1 MEKPQFIVIAI
12 LAIAVGFFAL
22 RFTADDEIDYGSA
35 DGRGEDYAMADR
47 GAGSGGY
54 GRGDGRYEDRAGGRD
69 RIGGIGGAGRASRMG
84 GGDGGRVGSVGGAGR
99 GSAETAQG
107 GVRGDRGGRIGTAT
121 GPRAAKEVG
130 RAATGSINSNTARDR
145 ELASGSSRDDRLGM
159 LTGKEAAID
168 PFYEGKVLDDDPTD
182 DVVLEVASKDDAD
195 RKADVLDGVAE
206 SADGEWLEVGEDAR
220 LTFPDMG
227 NLNPKSGTVSLDIV
241 PNWNGADMT
250 DNSLMQ
256 IREPHKWENR
266 MQLVKNG
273 QFLRFI
279 VTDNTGYEAD
289 ISYRID
295 NWVEGDAH
303 RVTATWD
310 EGVTTLYVDGKRV
323 GSNSFPG
330 ILDYQ
335 NTPDMHLG
343 SDLQN
348 GGSYGGANARIKAK
362 MFDSAKGPD
371 DII

>member
-1 MEKPQFIVIAI
+1 MEKPQYLVIGI
-12 LAIAVGFFAL
+12 LVVAVGFFAL
-22 RFTADDEIDYGSA
+22 RFTADDPIEADSYRSGGSNYAMLDRDEIGAGDVRGGGRFS
-35 DGRGEDYAMADR
+35 DRGNSRERMSVGGRGSRVAP
-47 GAGSGGY
+47 
-54 GRGDGRYEDRAGGRD
+54 DGT
-69 RIGGIGGAGRASRMG
+69 RM
-84 GGDGGRVGSVGGAGR
+84 GSVGG
-99 GSAETAQG
+99 
-107 GVRGDRGGRIGTAT
+107 VRGAGGADAVTGGTRGERGGRIGTGSRSGLRSA
-121 GPRAAKEVG
+121 EELG
-130 RAATGSINSNTARDR
+130 RAAQGGIANTIARDR
-145 ELASGSSRDDRLGM
+145 QTAAGLNREERLEMLADKD
-159 LTGKEAAID
+159 AAID
-168 PFYEGKVLDDDPTD
+168 PFYDGKDVEAVE
-182 DVVLEVASKDDAD
+182 DVVLEVNTKDDVD
-195 RKADVLDGVAE
+195 RKADVAE
-206 SADGEWLEVGEDAR
+206 AVGDSADGEWLDVGEDAR

-241 PNWNGADMT
+241 PNWNGSDST

-310 EGVTTLYVDGKRV
+310 EGVTTLYVDGRQV

-330 ILDYQ
+330 ILDFQ
-335 NTPDMHLG
+335 TSPDMHLG

-362 MFDSAKGPD
+362 MFDSAKGPN